1 MALSRRCWPFYG
13 VGSMGGRLSHVAR
26 DSAVKISVLLDAP
39 TTRRIQ
45 LVQSL
50 NESVCR
56 SLSRYDHELIGTSG
70 SATLHGAGQ
79 GAGLKGAI

>member
-1 MALSRRCWPFYG
+1 MALSRCWPFYG
-13 VGSMGGRLSHVAR
+13 GGSMGRLSDVAR
-26 DSAVKISVLLDAP
+26 DSAAVKISVLLDAP

>member
-1 MALSRRCWPFYG
+1 MALSRCWPFYG
-13 VGSMGGRLSHVAR
+13 GGSMGRLSDVAR

-70 SATLHGAGQ
+70 SVTLHGAGQ